1 MNKYLDEIESFQYTI
16 KCNTTASI
24 TNRISGINSSSSV
37 YQVQWENIILDKYR
51 NNRFLVIFK
60 LQCALQGAIYF
71 PVVMIYCNFG
81 SHYVFNNSN
90 NRSVCIGLA

>member
-24 TNRISGINSSSSV
+24 TNRISGINFSSSV
-37 YQVQWENIILDKYR
+37 YQVQWENIIPDKYR
-51 NNRFLVIFK
+51 NNRFLVTFK

-71 PVVMIYCNFG
+71 PVVMVYCNFG
-81 SHYVFNNSN
+81 NQYVFNNGN
-90 NRSVCIGLA
+90 NMSRCIG